1 MRIIL
6 MLRRVL
12 SFLLVCAL
20 AVQSVSAVA
29 AGASGTAD
37 PQACHDMQQP
47 HESGT
52 GGHHAGGAS
61 SDCAVHCFNAAA
73 LPASVPVVAADP
85 AAVYDRVEPARAPT
99 RFDVPPIPP
108 PIH

>member
-12 SFLLVCAL
+12 SFLLACAL
-20 AVQSVSAVA
+20 AVQSVAAVA
-29 AGASGTAD
+29 AGAPGMPD
-37 PQACHDMQQP
+37 HQACHDVQQQN
-47 HESGT
+47 EFGS

-61 SDCAVHCFNAAA
+61 SDCAVHCLNAAA
-73 LPASVPVVAADP
+73 LPASLPIVVGAAS
-85 AAVYDRVEPARAPT
+85 AVYDRVDTAGAPT

-108 PIH
+108 PIR